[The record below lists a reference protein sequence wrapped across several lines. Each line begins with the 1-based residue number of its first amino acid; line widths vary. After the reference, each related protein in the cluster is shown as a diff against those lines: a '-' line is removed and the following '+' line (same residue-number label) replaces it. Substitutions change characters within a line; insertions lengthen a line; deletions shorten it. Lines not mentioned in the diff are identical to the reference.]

1 MIPSPVDALK
11 RSKGHLF
18 PFGFINFFKQLK
30 HSKVLDMLL
39 IAVEPSLK
47 NSGVLALVFTEA
59 IRHAIKN
66 GIEHAETGPELENN
80 QQVQSLWKNF
90 DSRHHKTR
98 SAFVKDI
105 Q

>member
-11 RSKGHLF
+11 QSRGHLF

-39 IAVEPSLK
+39 IAVEPALK
-47 NSGVLALVFTEA
+47 NSGVLALVLIEG
-59 IRHAIKN
+59 IKNAIKN
-66 GIEHAETGPELENN
+66 GIEIAETGPELENN
-80 QQVQSLWKNF
+80 QQVQSLWKNY
-90 DSRHHKTR
+90 DYRHHKTR

-105 Q
+105 E